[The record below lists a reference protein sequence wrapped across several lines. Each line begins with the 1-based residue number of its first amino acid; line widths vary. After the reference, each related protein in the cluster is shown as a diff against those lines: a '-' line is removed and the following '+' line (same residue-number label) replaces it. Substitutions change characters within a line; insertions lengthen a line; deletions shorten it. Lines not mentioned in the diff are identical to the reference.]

1 MSQSC
6 ADARPHL
13 RRGSSW
19 EIGSLGFALL
29 KPEQVPLGISIAIE
43 PAAGHLKRVDLM
55 HTVEGH
61 VRFHGDIIVNPQNPN
76 ISDVDAVFGR
86 RMARSARLRRCMSG
100 GTSWNVA
107 FHVKVMASLYAELAS
122 LSRIWRST
130 ERPRAAR

>member
-29 KPEQVPLGISIAIE
+29 KPEQVPLGLSIAIE

-86 RMARSARLRRCMSG
+86 RMARSARPQFDNPCTADMQLHDPVRRG
-100 GTSWNVA
+100 RKNI
-107 FHVKVMASLYAELAS
+107 K
-122 LSRIWRST
+122 
-130 ERPRAAR
+130 P